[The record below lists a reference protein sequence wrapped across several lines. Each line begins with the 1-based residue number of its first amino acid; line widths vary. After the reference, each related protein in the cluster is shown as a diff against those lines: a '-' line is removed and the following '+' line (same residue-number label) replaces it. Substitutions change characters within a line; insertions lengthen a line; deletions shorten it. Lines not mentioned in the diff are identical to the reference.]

1 MNKAEI
7 TNKGIVTGA
16 IIGIIL
22 FAVIGLLP
30 SSFIGGVIGLKIA
43 SYLLGMPAGTE
54 LLSRTVVGL
63 TMVFGIA
70 VTGFIF
76 VVGASMIGWLF
87 GHLGMAIRNRRE
99 LKTV

>member
-7 TNKGIVTGA
+7 TKKGIVTGA
-16 IIGIIL
+16 VIGVIL
-22 FAVIGLLP
+22 FAIVGLLP

-43 SYLLGMPAGTE
+43 SYLFGMPVGTE

-70 VTGFIF
+70 ITGLIF
-76 VVGASMIGWLF
+76 VVSASMIGWLF
-87 GHLGMAIRNRRE
+87 GYLGTSLRSKRI